1 MKKSSLPIHLI
12 FVMSI
17 LILVRSSARNPI
29 LIEEIV
35 KCIITKEYE
44 LIEENNSKLLNYDNN
59 AMCLLRTIAEIKEV
73 ESVFYKTASNTM
85 RWKLN
90 STHFAST

>member
-1 MKKSSLPIHLI
+1 
-12 FVMSI
+12 MSI
-17 LILVRSSARNPI
+17 FILVRSSAKSPI

-59 AMCLLRTIAEIKEV
+59 AMYLLRAIAEIKEV
-73 ESVFYKTASNTM
+73 EPIFHKTASSTM